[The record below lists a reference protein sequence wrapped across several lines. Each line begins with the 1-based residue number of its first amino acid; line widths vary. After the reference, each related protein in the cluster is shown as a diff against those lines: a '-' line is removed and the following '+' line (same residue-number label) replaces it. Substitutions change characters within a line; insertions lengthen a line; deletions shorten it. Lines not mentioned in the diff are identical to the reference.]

1 MSNTHFA
8 PRDLDQVQA
17 CYRQH
22 IDLHQTLFDLYAQ
35 RRNRALQ
42 GVGALALAMALAV
55 LGGIHWALIQW
66 VLLAGFLSIIAL
78 VWYSLHQQTHL
89 TREQRLLSLYRR
101 SLQRADGTQ
110 PQSGRTGMETG
121 QELRQPG
128 HIYDHDLD
136 ILGSNSLFGLLAV
149 VRTGPGERGLAQL
162 LLQPATH
169 QESLLRQQAVK
180 ELLPQLDLRE
190 KIALLGTTSFQQIKA
205 TFFDEW
211 LDQPP
216 PVIHPGYRIALYIT
230 ASLNVLLLVAGL
242 ARWISS
248 STFWLNFALVFT
260 VHALICFSLR
270 ERVRPILER
279 SAQIHQNVQFIADGL
294 ALMQSHPFA
303 SARLRELQALTL
315 EPAGSTALLNK
326 LASSLGVVEQRSKG
340 WFFVLSL
347 LLAAGTQAAISIAA
361 WKRSHA
367 DSMRIWLQ
375 AWSEFEALN
384 ALATFAFEHPAG
396 DGLHCWPDLLPPQ
409 HPPTYEATSLGHP
422 LLTHAVTNDIALS
435 PDCRFYLL
443 SGSNMSGKSTLL
455 RSIGINAVLA
465 YGGAPVRATSLRLT
479 PLTLGASL
487 SLTDSLAEGRS
498 KFLAEVE
505 RLSAILTTSHTS
517 PVLFVVDEIFSG
529 TNSEDRRTAAGAI
542 LSQLLANGAIGA
554 LSTHDLALTQL
565 VSADNRGLNVHMA
578 SPDPADPLAFDY
590 KIKPGPNTASSA
602 RAILHLIGIDI

>member
-1 MSNTHFA
+1 MTDTASVPTNIA
-8 PRDLDQVQA
+8 EVQA
-17 CYRQH
+17 CYQQH
-22 IDLHQTLFDLYAQ
+22 IDLHQNLFDLYA
-35 RRNRALQ
+35 RRRSRALQ
-42 GVGALALAMALAV
+42 AASGIALAMV
-55 LGGIHWALIQW
+55 VVVIGGLHWAITQW
-66 VLLAGFLSIIAL
+66 ILLAGFLGIIAL

-89 TREQRLLSLYRR
+89 TREQRLLSFYRR
-101 SLQRADGTQ
+101 SLERADGTQ
-110 PQSGRTGMETG
+110 PQSGRTGIETG

-136 ILGSNSLFGLLAV
+136 ILGPNSLLGLLAV

-169 QESLLRQQAVK
+169 QQSLLRQQAIK

-216 PVIHPGYRIALYIT
+216 PVIHPRYRIALYIT
-230 ASLNVLLLVAGL
+230 ASLNVILLLAGVTHRITWTSIFPNL
-242 ARWISS
+242 G
-248 STFWLNFALVFT
+248 LVLCIQ
-260 VHALICFSLR
+260 AAICFALR
-270 ERVRPILER
+270 ERVVPLLKASTQLQRNIQL
-279 SAQIHQNVQFIADGL
+279 IADGL
-294 ALMQSHPFA
+294 ALMQTTPFHA
-303 SARLRELQALTL
+303 ARLNELKALSLT
-315 EPAGSTALLNK
+315 PIGANALLKK
-326 LASSLGVVEQRSKG
+326 LGSSLTVVEQRSKE
-340 WFFVLSL
+340 WYYVLSL
-347 LLAAGTQAAISIAA
+347 LLAAGTQAAISIAS
-361 WKRSHA
+361 WKRNHSDA
-367 DSMRIWLQ
+367 MRVWLR

-384 ALATFAFEHPAG
+384 ALAAYAFEHPAG
-396 DGLHCWPDLLPPQ
+396 DGLHCWPDLLPPE

-422 LLTHAVTNDIALS
+422 LLAHAVTNDIALS
-435 PDCRFYLL
+435 SDCRFYLL

-465 YGGAPVRATSLRLT
+465 YAGAPVRATSLRLT

-505 RLSAILTTSHTS
+505 RLSAILTTSQTS
-517 PVLFVVDEIFSG
+517 PVLFLVDEIFSG

-565 VSADNRGLNVHMA
+565 ASADNHGVNVHMA

-602 RAILHLIGIDI
+602 RAILHLIGIDF